1 VVFSTAFE
9 MSFGAI
15 FWLYTP
21 EITTNKGMSIAVA
34 VNWACSVIIGQITPY
49 ILNEWLYNYGF
60 LMFAGLCLAF
70 FVIDLIFMKETKGLT
85 EAETKSLFAAKTD

>member
-1 VVFSTAFE
+1 

-21 EITTNKGMSIAVA
+21 EITSNKGMSIAVA
-34 VNWACSVIIGQITPY
+34 VNWACSVMIGQITPY
-49 ILNEWLYNYGF
+49 IFNEWLYNWGF
-60 LMFAGLCLAF
+60 LMFAVFCLSF

-85 EAETKSLFAAKTD
+85 EAESKSLFSPKSIKLDE